1 MSKTSNCGLLI
12 ELVRRNLAVSVM
24 AAHTA
29 PDDLVKLTAPEGL
42 PTLPVAEI
50 VICLKGGKQL
60 IEGISLETIA
70 AEMASS

>member
-1 MSKTSNCGLLI
+1 
-12 ELVRRNLAVSVM
+12 M

-29 PDDLVKLTAPEGL
+29 PNDMIKLTNPVGL

-60 IEGISLETIA
+60 IEGISLESIA
-70 AEMASS
+70 SEMTATDQP